1 MKIGD
6 KVKFKEPMKGEE
18 NLTFMVTN
26 VNDETGR
33 ILIELFDS
41 GMAIN
46 PTELVK
52 MEDVELI

>member
-1 MKIGD
+1 MKTGD
-6 KVKFKEPMKGEE
+6 KVKLTNPEHGEE
-18 NLTFMVTN
+18 KLIFVITN
-26 VNDETGR
+26 INEVTGR
-33 ILIELFDS
+33 ALIEWIDS